1 MELHLKGVI
10 LVAAA
15 CAFFFIVSSARAQQL
30 EAGFAVSGDI
40 VTRASSASGNFFRQ
54 YMGGGAYAGFS
65 ADYLLRHHFG
75 VGFEVN
81 WSASRTNYKGVQPFR
96 PILYDFNGVYAPPL
110 GKRAALELQ
119 GGIGVSSTRFYQPFF
134 TCTFISCTN
143 FAASN
148 HFLGQVGGGI
158 RFYFW
163 HNVFLR
169 PEARY
174 YAIHNNVEFAG
185 SRVTRFGV
193 TLGYSFRGE

>member
-30 EAGFAVSGDI
+30 DAGFAVSG
-40 VTRASSASGNFFRQ
+40 VTVSSASSASGNFFPQ
-54 YMGGGAYAGFS
+54 YMGGGACAGFS

-81 WSASRTNYKGVQPFR
+81 WRASRTNYQGVQPFR

-119 GGIGVSSTRFYQPFF
+119 GGIGV
-134 TCTFISCTN
+134 
-143 FAASN
+143 
-148 HFLGQVGGGI
+148 
-158 RFYFW
+158 
-163 HNVFLR
+163 
-169 PEARY
+169 
-174 YAIHNNVEFAG
+174 
-185 SRVTRFGV
+185 
-193 TLGYSFRGE
+193 